1 MQLIDP
7 QLLARKYLNEV
18 TATLADLHYQPQVI
32 GLIATDDDPSMT
44 YALAAKELFSEVGFR
59 YDLQVRQPNELEA
72 TILGANEDPDIHG
85 IFIYFPVFRNEQD
98 NDLRNLVHYTKDI
111 EAGSQYWASKL
122 YANDRLA
129 RSGNAKQKA
138 LLPCTPLAIVKILT
152 GLEEYGTEKAPLAGK
167 TVTIFN
173 RSHVIGKPLAM
184 MMSNDG
190 ATVYSFDER
199 GPRQFINAQSQA
211 TKITR
216 QEALAYS
223 DIIVSGV
230 PSTEFKLIHADEIQA
245 SAVCINF
252 ASIKNFDASVPKH
265 ARLFVPRVGPMTL
278 AMCMRNTVRLYKHHH
293 IA

>member
-7 QLLARKYLNEV
+7 QLLAKKYLDEV
-18 TATLADLHYQPQVI
+18 SAALTDLHCQPQVI
-32 GLIATDDDPSMT
+32 GLIATDDAPSMT
-44 YALAAKELFSEVGFR
+44 YALAAKELFNEVGFR
-59 YDLQVRQPNELEA
+59 YDLQALQADALED
-72 TILGANEDPDIHG
+72 TILGANEAPDIHG
-85 IFIYFPVFRNEQD
+85 IFIYFPVFRNDQD

-129 RSGNAKQKA
+129 RSGDAKKKA
-138 LLPCTPLAIVKILT
+138 LLPCTPLAIVKILA
-152 GLEEYGTEKAPLAGK
+152 GLEEYGVEKAPLAGK

-173 RSHVIGKPLAM
+173 RSDVIGKPLAM

-190 ATVYSFDER
+190 ASVYSFDEA
-199 GPRQFINAQSQA
+199 GPRQFINARSQP
-211 TKITR
+211 TQIKR
-216 QEALAYS
+216 QEALARS

-230 PSTEFKLIHADEIQA
+230 PSTQFKLIHADEIQA
-245 SAVCINF
+245 SAACINF
-252 ASIKNFDASVPKH
+252 ASINNFDASVPEH

-278 AMCMRNTVRLYKHHH
+278 AMCMRNTVRLYKNHH